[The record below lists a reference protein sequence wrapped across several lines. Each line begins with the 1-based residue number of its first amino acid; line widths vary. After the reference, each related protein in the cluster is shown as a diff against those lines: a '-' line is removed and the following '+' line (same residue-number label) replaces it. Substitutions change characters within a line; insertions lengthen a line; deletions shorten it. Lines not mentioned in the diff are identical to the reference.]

1 MLCADIPAWL
11 DDDGGGDN
19 EAQDDDEDLK
29 SDPIAQI
36 DMVVSPHFTLF
47 TRYHEPKTGSVEQE
61 LEADV
66 AGPPDQ
72 RAAALLYDE

>member
-1 MLCADIPAWL
+1 MCADRTAWL

-36 DMVVSPHFTLF
+36 DMVVSPLIHSFS
-47 TRYHEPKTGSVEQE
+47 RHNDKE
-61 LEADV
+61 DV
-66 AGPPDQ
+66 A
-72 RAAALLYDE
+72 